1 MIMSDR
7 TEEGIWDPPRSLNLC
22 LCVSVFCFRIRYLCH
37 PSSIFAQLIFIRVF
51 FGWMTMEVV
60 EVEES
65 GASKSQCRVLTQSF
79 LVPVPFN
86 RLEVHSSQLNFLQL
100 TAYRSVSHL
109 TYRRR

>member
-1 MIMSDR
+1 MGSS
-7 TEEGIWDPPRSLNLC
+7 TVFEPVSL
-22 LCVSVFCFRIRYLCH
+22 
-37 PSSIFAQLIFIRVF
+37 VF

-65 GASKSQCRVLTQSF
+65 GASESQCRVLTQSF

>member
-1 MIMSDR
+1 MSDR
-7 TEEGIWDPPRSLNLC
+7 TEGRDMGSSTIFEPVS
-22 LCVSVFCFRIRYLCH
+22 LCVCFRIRYLCH

-65 GASKSQCRVLTQSF
+65 GASESQCRVLTQSF